1 MSDIQDIFPINQKED
16 EEFSIYRIYYRDLHE
31 ENSMSIEDENKPS
44 IKEQN
49 DEFTEVK
56 EDTKQIVLDK
66 NKGKKTNENDIID
79 IKEQDIPSIE
89 DLPIFTPIKIDYSK
103 DYIQEPDL
111 ENYNSNANIQ
121 KEFNTKLF
129 YIGSMFKKIRGK
141 VFKIIKDYL
150 DDKFKNNGIKINFS
164 FMNINQQM
172 SKNENKKY
180 LNMSLKELLKTI
192 KDEEGQYI
200 LTEKKEK
207 ILTTLENDKTEKN
220 FRILLNTKIEDIYIK
235 FFKSNEY
242 QELIKELIDDDKY
255 GYAYIHFFVKNAK
268 KFVSYYK
275 NDEQEDEKE
284 VEENNA

>member
-1 MSDIQDIFPINQKED
+1 MSDKD
-16 EEFSIYRIYYRDLHE
+16 EEFSIYRIYYRVLHE
-31 ENSMSIEDENKPS
+31 ENSMSIEDENKPREP
-44 IKEQN
+44 IEEQN

-56 EDTKQIVLDK
+56 EDTEQIVLDK
-66 NKGKKTNENDIID
+66 NKGKILENKKTNDIID

-141 VFKIIKDYL
+141 VFKIIKIYL
-150 DDKFKNNGIKINFS
+150 DDKFKNNGININFS
-164 FMNINQQM
+164 FMKINQQM

-207 ILTTLENDKTEKN
+207 ILTTLENDKTDKS

-275 NDEQEDEKE
+275 NDEKEDEKE

>member
-1 MSDIQDIFPINQKED
+1 MSDIQDIFAINQNED
-16 EEFSIYRIYYRDLHE
+16 EEFPIYKIYYRVLHE
-31 ENSMSIEDENKPS
+31 ENMSIEDENKPRKS
-44 IKEQN
+44 KEEQN

-56 EDTKQIVLDK
+56 EDTEQIVLDK
-66 NKGKKTNENDIID
+66 NKGKILD

-141 VFKIIKDYL
+141 VFKIIKNYL

-164 FMNINQQM
+164 FMKINQQM

-207 ILTTLENDKTEKN
+207 ILTTLENDKTDKS

-275 NDEQEDEKE
+275 NDEKEDEKE

>member
-1 MSDIQDIFPINQKED
+1 
-16 EEFSIYRIYYRDLHE
+16 
-31 ENSMSIEDENKPS
+31 MSIEDENKPS

-141 VFKIIKDYL
+141 VFKIIKIYL
-150 DDKFKNNGIKINFS
+150 DDKFKNNGIKINLS
-164 FMNINQQM
+164 FMKINQQM

-207 ILTTLENDKTEKN
+207 ILTTLENDKTDKS

>member
-1 MSDIQDIFPINQKED
+1 MSDKD
-16 EEFSIYRIYYRDLHE
+16 EEFSIYRIYYRVLHE
-31 ENSMSIEDENKPS
+31 ENSMSIEDENKPREP
-44 IKEQN
+44 IEEQN

-56 EDTKQIVLDK
+56 EDTEQIVLDK
-66 NKGKKTNENDIID
+66 NKGKILENKKTNDIID

-141 VFKIIKDYL
+141 VFKIIKIYL
-150 DDKFKNNGIKINFS
+150 DDKFKNNGIKINLS
-164 FMNINQQM
+164 FMKINQKM
-172 SKNENKKY
+172 SKNENKEY

-207 ILTTLENDKTEKN
+207 ILTTLENDKTDKS

-275 NDEQEDEKE
+275 NDEKEDEKE

>member
-1 MSDIQDIFPINQKED
+1 MSDKD
-16 EEFSIYRIYYRDLHE
+16 EEFSIYRIYYRVLHE
-31 ENSMSIEDENKPS
+31 ENSMSIEDENKPREP
-44 IKEQN
+44 IEEQN

-56 EDTKQIVLDK
+56 EDTEQIVLDK
-66 NKGKKTNENDIID
+66 NKGKILENKKTNDIID

-141 VFKIIKDYL
+141 VFKIIKIYL
-150 DDKFKNNGIKINFS
+150 DDKFKNNGININFS
-164 FMNINQQM
+164 FMKINQQM

-207 ILTTLENDKTEKN
+207 ILTTLENDKTDKS
-220 FRILLNTKIEDIYIK
+220 FRIFLNTKIEDIYIK

-275 NDEQEDEKE
+275 NDEKEDEKE